1 MPSRTPGGGRQQ
13 RLPLL
18 LLLVCSGLLL
28 GCTTP
33 TPAPKASSC
42 YTTPPRL
49 VWMVS
54 PDGWVH
60 LPPDAQAELT
70 NWITDV
76 RECIKQ

>member
-1 MPSRTPGGGRQQ
+1 MPSRTAGGSGLK

-18 LLLVCSGLLL
+18 PLLASSALLQ
-28 GCTTP
+28 GCTS
-33 TPAPKASSC
+33 PAPAPNASC

-54 PDGWVH
+54 PDGWAH
-60 LPPDAQAELT
+60 LPPDSQAELT
-70 NWITDV
+70 NWIIDV

>member
-1 MPSRTPGGGRQQ
+1 MTSRMTGESRRK

-18 LLLVCSGLLL
+18 PLLVCSGLLL

-33 TPAPKASSC
+33 TPAPKASC

-70 NWITDV
+70 NWIGDV

>member
-1 MPSRTPGGGRQQ
+1 MTLRMIDGSRRK

-18 LLLVCSGLLL
+18 PLLASSALLL
-28 GCTTP
+28 GCTA
-33 TPAPKASSC
+33 PAPAPNASC

>member
-1 MPSRTPGGGRQQ
+1 MPRKTIGGSRRK

-18 LLLVCSGLLL
+18 PLLASSALLL

-33 TPAPKASSC
+33 APAPNASC

-49 VWMVS
+49 VWLVS

>member
-1 MPSRTPGGGRQQ
+1 MPRRTIGGARQQ
-13 RLPLL
+13 QLPLL
-18 LLLVCSGLLL
+18 LLLACSALLL

-33 TPAPKASSC
+33 VPALKASC

>member
-1 MPSRTPGGGRQQ
+1 
-13 RLPLL
+13 
-18 LLLVCSGLLL
+18 
-28 GCTTP
+28 
-33 TPAPKASSC
+33 
-42 YTTPPRL
+42 
-49 VWMVS
+49 MVS